1 MEEKIKEIPKEEQPY
16 QLPEGWVWTRLGDI
30 VYLDNAEK
38 KEGSLD
44 YFDVKTLRG
53 QIDPVKKDNGRLVDK
68 NDKVVLVDGENS
80 GEVFTIPYKGY
91 MGSTFKKLNFRNSYT
106 EWDYI
111 FLFLLKNKEMF
122 KNSKKGS
129 AIPHLNKDIFKNLEF
144 PLPPLKE
151 QQRITEK
158 LDRIFLK
165 TNRAKEII
173 SKSIEDIENRKTYIL
188 DRAFKGVLTS
198 KWRKENKTSSVIELL
213 ESINEE
219 KIRLWEQ
226 ECINAEKEG
235 KKKPKKPQ
243 LKSIEEMLVPKEE
256 QPYELPENWE
266 WVKLESIVDNMK
278 YGYTDSAR
286 ESGIIKFLRIT
297 DIQDNKVNWNK
308 VPYCNISEVDYIN
321 YQLKNRD
328 VLIARTGG
336 TIGKTFLINNIPDD
350 IKAVYASYLIKMT
363 PNMSITARYFK
374 LYFETDLYWKLLK
387 DKARGT
393 GQPNVNV
400 PSLNAL
406 LFPLPPIEEQKEIV
420 RILESVLDRENR
432 VSELLSLMESISL
445 LEKGIL
451 DKAFRGKI

>member
-1 MEEKIKEIPKEEQPY
+1 MEDKIKEIPKEEQPY
-16 QLPEGWVWTRLGDI
+16 QLPDGWVWTRLGDI

-226 ECINAEKEG
+226 ECINAEKDG
-235 KKKPKKPQ
+235 KKKPNKPQ

-256 QPYELPENWE
+256 QPYQLPEGWKWVRTSDIGKWASGGTPSRSNPE
-266 WVKLESIVDNMK
+266 FYRNGKIPWVKSGDLNDGIIFDTEEYITDEAIINSSAKIFKKNSIVIAM
-278 YGYTDSAR
+278 YGA
-286 ESGIIKFLRIT
+286 
-297 DIQDNKVNWNK
+297 
-308 VPYCNISEVDYIN
+308 
-321 YQLKNRD
+321 
-328 VLIARTGG
+328 
-336 TIGKTFLINNIPDD
+336 TIGKLGILSRKMSTNQACGVVELSDFVNNNYTFNFFKSIKQLLIG
-350 IKAVYASYLIKMT
+350 KSKGGA
-363 PNMSITARYFK
+363 
-374 LYFETDLYWKLLK
+374 
-387 DKARGT
+387 
-393 GQPNVNV
+393 QPNISQEILKN
-400 PSLNAL
+400 LE
-406 LFPLPPIEEQKEIV
+406 FPLPPIEEQKEIV

-432 VSELLSLMESISL
+432 VSELLGLMESISL

>member
-1 MEEKIKEIPKEEQPY
+1 MEDKIKEIPKEEQPY
-16 QLPEGWVWTRLGDI
+16 QLPDGWVWTRLGDI

-68 NDKVVLVDGENS
+68 NDKVILVDGENS
-80 GEVFTIPYKGY
+80 GEVFIIPYKGY

-144 PLPPLKE
+144 PFPPLKE

-165 TNRAKEII
+165 TSRAKEII

-198 KWRKENKTSSVIELL
+198 KWRKENTTSSVIELL

-226 ECINAEKEG
+226 ECINAEKDG
-235 KKKPKKPQ
+235 KKKPNKPQ

-256 QPYELPENWE
+256 QPYQLPEGWKWVRTSDIGKWASGGTPSRSNPE
-266 WVKLESIVDNMK
+266 FYRNGKIPWVKSGDLNDGIIFDTEEYITDEAIINSSAKIFKKNSIVIAM
-278 YGYTDSAR
+278 YGA
-286 ESGIIKFLRIT
+286 
-297 DIQDNKVNWNK
+297 
-308 VPYCNISEVDYIN
+308 
-321 YQLKNRD
+321 
-328 VLIARTGG
+328 
-336 TIGKTFLINNIPDD
+336 TIGKLGILSRKMSTNQACGVVELSDFVNNNYTFNFFKSIKQLLIG
-350 IKAVYASYLIKMT
+350 KSKGGA
-363 PNMSITARYFK
+363 
-374 LYFETDLYWKLLK
+374 
-387 DKARGT
+387 
-393 GQPNVNV
+393 QPNISQEILKN
-400 PSLNAL
+400 LE
-406 LFPLPPIEEQKEIV
+406 FPLPPIEEQKEIV

-432 VSELLSLMESISL
+432 VSELLGLMESISL

>member
-1 MEEKIKEIPKEEQPY
+1 MEDKIKEIPKEEQPY
-16 QLPEGWVWTRLGDI
+16 QLPDGWVWTRLGDI

-68 NDKVVLVDGENS
+68 NDKVILVDGENS
-80 GEVFTIPYKGY
+80 GEVFIIPYKGY

-226 ECINAEKEG
+226 ECINAEKDG
-235 KKKPKKPQ
+235 KKKPNKPQ

-256 QPYELPENWE
+256 QPYQLPEGWKWVRTSDIGKWASGGTPSRSNPE
-266 WVKLESIVDNMK
+266 FYRNGKIPWVKSGDLNDGIIFDTEEYITDEAIINSSAKIFKKNSIVIAM
-278 YGYTDSAR
+278 YGA
-286 ESGIIKFLRIT
+286 
-297 DIQDNKVNWNK
+297 
-308 VPYCNISEVDYIN
+308 
-321 YQLKNRD
+321 
-328 VLIARTGG
+328 
-336 TIGKTFLINNIPDD
+336 TIGKLGILSRKMSTNQACGVVELSDFVNNNYTFNFFKSIKQLLIG
-350 IKAVYASYLIKMT
+350 KSKGGA
-363 PNMSITARYFK
+363 
-374 LYFETDLYWKLLK
+374 
-387 DKARGT
+387 
-393 GQPNVNV
+393 QPNISQEILKN
-400 PSLNAL
+400 LE
-406 LFPLPPIEEQKEIV
+406 FPLPPIEEQKEIV

-432 VSELLSLMESISL
+432 VSELLGLMESISL